1 MLLNLV
7 CPQVCRLLSTPIP
20 FQLAPLEPS
29 VYIISDS
36 QIPPSAARRYG
47 CQSEFVYLPE
57 CACKRIYSLQFITQ
71 VLLRG
76 PRRTLPLPTSNTKP
90 TDPTSGKLGSMDG
103 PSSSLPPEAIELAG
117 RMYDAARAGDLA
129 TFQQALPA
137 GLPANLTNEKGDTL
151 VCTEPQP

>member
-7 CPQVCRLLSTPIP
+7 CHK
-20 FQLAPLEPS
+20 
-29 VYIISDS
+29 
-36 QIPPSAARRYG
+36 SAAFCRRRFPFNSPHLNRQFTLSHILKYLHPPHDVAAARV
-47 CQSEFVYLPE
+47 SLLTWLNAHVKEFTAYDSSHKFCFE
-57 CACKRIYSLQFITQ
+57 G
-71 VLLRG
+71 RG
-76 PRRTLPLPTSNTKP
+76 EHSPPTSNTKP

-137 GLPANLTNEKGDTL
+137 GLPANLANEKGDTL